1 MKLNVSLLRHLQA
14 TGINERDIG
23 KLADYAAQN
32 PERIPLIANKLEQR
46 GFKDLK
52 SKNLLH
58 ITAAAKA
65 YGKLLSACRT
75 QL

>member
-1 MKLNVSLLRHLQA
+1 MRLRVSLLRHFQA
-14 TGINERDIG
+14 TGISERDTG

-32 PERIPLIANKLEQR
+32 PDRIPLIANKLERR

-52 SKNLLH
+52 NKNLLH
-58 ITAAAKA
+58 VTAAAKA
-65 YGKLLSACRT
+65 YGNLLSACHT